1 MNSVFKA
8 AVEIKIINIVV
19 VVVGFKADLL
29 PAQSV
34 SLLS

>member
-19 VVVGFKADLL
+19 VVGFKADLL